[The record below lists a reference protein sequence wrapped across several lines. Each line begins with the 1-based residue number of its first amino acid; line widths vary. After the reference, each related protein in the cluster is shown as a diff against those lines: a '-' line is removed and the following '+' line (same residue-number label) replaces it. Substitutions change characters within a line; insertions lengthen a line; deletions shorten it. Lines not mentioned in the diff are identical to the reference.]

1 MVLTIALTATGWT
14 LYCCLNLHFRRLLKL
29 SSFSMI
35 EDSIVRTKHRSK
47 NAWSWPKLASMFLP
61 WTIGVSHLSA
71 MQPIQISWT
80 FLSVLLLPYNQY
92 YHNQNTLILWI
103 IYAFCSVGGGCW
115 INHHT
120 PFLIYWMKW
129 TLVPVPAKCTTQ
141 SREHYM
147 KWCIKLR
154 GDCLGVYNSSYVLI
168 CRFHATS
175 TWRWIDLFVYR
186 TGFGDSDGQ
195 PMGEE
200 GLIDDVFS
208 LLSFVSQSNPQAK
221 FVLYGH
227 GLGGG

>member
-103 IYAFCSVGGGCW
+103 IYRV
-115 INHHT
+115 
-120 PFLIYWMKW
+120 L
-129 TLVPVPAKCTTQ
+129 
-141 SREHYM
+141 
-147 KWCIKLR
+147 LR
-154 GDCLGVYNSSYVLI
+154 WWRVLNKSPHALPYILDEVNSGTRTSKVYYTV
-168 CRFHATS
+168 
-175 TWRWIDLFVYR
+175 TW
-186 TGFGDSDGQ
+186 
-195 PMGEE
+195 
-200 GLIDDVFS
+200 
-208 LLSFVSQSNPQAK
+208 A
-221 FVLYGH
+221 LYEVMH
-227 GLGGG
+227 